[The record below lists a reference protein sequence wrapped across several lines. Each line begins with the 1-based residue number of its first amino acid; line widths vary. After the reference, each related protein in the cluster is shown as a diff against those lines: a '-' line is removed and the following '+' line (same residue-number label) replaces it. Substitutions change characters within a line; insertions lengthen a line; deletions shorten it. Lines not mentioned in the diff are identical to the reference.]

1 MTDKVW
7 CSICIWFACKLLIF
21 SFLNASFLNPLKASN
36 VLSVSL
42 DSLDE
47 LTERQLV
54 VHFEVLPQVSNEND
68 LLCGDVR
75 VLESLVLP
83 SDDGSTHF
91 NNDPS
96 ANVNLSLP
104 VSINMSELLNSSLEV
119 IFRFILFRNNL
130 FIIQN
135 WKFND
140 QFNDAMVVGK
150 YLND

>member
-1 MTDKVW
+1 MKFFFFFLYYSDTNL
-7 CSICIWFACKLLIF
+7 SLLE
-21 SFLNASFLNPLKASN
+21 SLLKASN

-54 VHFEVLPQVSNEND
+54 VHFEVLPQVSDEND

-83 SDDGSTHF
+83 SDDGSAHF
-91 NNDPS
+91 NDDPS
-96 ANVNLSLP
+96 TNVNLSLP

-119 IFRFILFRNNL
+119 SFDFFRSHLFTNSW
-130 FIIQN
+130 ISKI
-135 WKFND
+135 
-140 QFNDAMVVGK
+140 
-150 YLND
+150 